1 MAAFENISEGRVNHQ
16 EDQILTLVNTLD
28 DIDKVR
34 RMT

>member
-1 MAAFENISEGRVNHQ
+1 MAAFETINEGRVNHQ